1 MPRNQFG
8 FVGIR
13 NNVSG
18 FVNESLPNITG
29 KLNIPVY
36 GPWVE
41 TVEGAFSKDTI
52 RHIID
57 DGNNSIFDSLLLNFN
72 ASLSSSTYQ
81 NNAPVQQK
89 AVQMYLEFY
98 LN

>member
-1 MPRNQFG
+1 MPRNKFG

-13 NNVSG
+13 NNVSN

-29 KLNIPVY
+29 RLGLEGSGDQQQVSGCVYIDNNDKNITMAHNVAVTGY
-36 GPWVE
+36 INR
-41 TVEGAFSKDTI
+41 K
-52 RHIID
+52 ID
-57 DGNNSIFDSLLLNFN
+57 

-81 NNAPVQQK
+81 DNAPVQQK
-89 AVQMYLEFY
+89 AIQVYLEFY

>member
-1 MPRNQFG
+1 MPRNQFS

-13 NNVSG
+13 DHVNS

-29 KLNIPVY
+29 TYVIGCLTNGKPTTSGALYNY
-36 GPWVE
+36 GS
-41 TVEGAFSKDTI
+41 GATSQGQSGSSPAI
-52 RHIID
+52 
-57 DGNNSIFDSLLLNFN
+57 GFD

-81 NNAPVQQK
+81 DNAPVQQK

>member
-1 MPRNQFG
+1 
-8 FVGIR
+8 
-13 NNVSG
+13 
-18 FVNESLPNITG
+18 LPNITG
-29 KLNIPVY
+29 DIGFGATGGNAPVN
-36 GPWVE
+36 
-41 TVEGAFSKDTI
+41 GAFY
-52 RHIID
+52 
-57 DGNNSIFDSLLLNFN
+57 NNSNSISGIKGTSASVKSVSLD